1 MILAGDVGG
10 TNTRLA
16 LFEPAG
22 KLGAPAELEI
32 YPSRR
37 YRHLENIVRAF
48 LAKKPRKIS
57 AACFGIAGPVKA
69 GVCQA
74 SNLAWRVDSRR
85 LAGELG
91 LEAVALINDLE
102 ANAYGIETL
111 GPEDFAELNAGEPEP
126 GGNAALISAG
136 TGLGEAG
143 LHWEGGHY
151 RPVASEGGHVDFGPR
166 NELEMELLSFLR
178 AKFGRVSYER
188 VVSGPGLCGIYQFL
202 RESGRAPE
210 PAWLAERLKADD
222 PSAEISRAALERKSE
237 LCAKA
242 LDLFVS
248 VYGSEA
254 GNLALKF
261 KATGGLYVGGGIAP
275 KILPRLKDGDFMR
288 DFSDKGRLSPLLKA
302 IPVRV
307 ILNDQAALRG
317 AALRAQRPER

>member
-16 LFEPAG
+16 LFSPAG
-22 KLGAPAELEI
+22 RPGTPAELAI

-48 LAKKPRKIS
+48 LAGKPRRIS
-57 AACFGIAGPVKA
+57 AACFGVAGPVKA

-91 LEAVALINDLE
+91 LERVGLVNDLE

-111 GPEDFAELNAGEPEP
+111 GPEDFASLNAGEAEP

-143 LHWEGGHY
+143 LHWEGDHY
-151 RPVASEGGHVDFGPR
+151 RPIASEGGHCDFAPR
-166 NELEMELLSFLR
+166 DELEMELLRRLR
-178 AKFGRVSYER
+178 ARFARVSYER
-188 VVSGPGLCGIYQFL
+188 VVSGPGLCNIYQFL
-202 RESGRAPE
+202 RESGRGAE
-210 PAWLAERLKADD
+210 PGWLAERLKGGD
-222 PSAEISRAALERKSE
+222 PSAEISRTALERKSE

-242 LDLFVS
+242 LDLFVA

-275 KILPRLKDGDFMR
+275 KILPRLKSGGFMSA
-288 DFSDKGRLSPLLKA
+288 FAAKGRLSALLKA

-317 AALRAQRPER
+317 AALLAQRPEA